1 MRERWR
7 SCLQSMRPSTVVN
20 GDTVIRR
27 RRLTPGTAHIGEK
40 LAPMTAAP
48 LLRSFLYVPGDRTDR
63 IGKALDAGA
72 DAILIDLEDSVAL
85 SAKEAAR
92 HVAVESLRSRSD
104 EGPAVWVR
112 INTGEIG
119 RADAAALA
127 TEAAHLGGVVL
138 AKCDDPDWL
147 DEIASMIS
155 SSIPLSPLIESALGL
170 RRLDALCAHPRVSQC
185 HLGEIDL
192 LAELGAHS
200 GAGPQ
205 LLGYAHAELL
215 YASAAARILPPIG
228 GVYPTFR
235 DHEGF
240 TADSRHL
247 AQLGFAGRPAIHPC
261 QVPIIN
267 AAFRPSADELATAAA
282 LVASYDEALARG
294 QGAVTDEQGRMVDE
308 AVVRRARQLLAGQ
321 RHEEPTTK

>member
-1 MRERWR
+1 
-7 SCLQSMRPSTVVN
+7 
-20 GDTVIRR
+20 
-27 RRLTPGTAHIGEK
+27 
-40 LAPMTAAP
+40 MTAAP
-48 LLRSFLYVPGDRTDR
+48 LIRSFLYVPGDRADR

-92 HVAVESLRSRSD
+92 HVAVDCLSSRSG

-127 TEAAHLGGVVL
+127 TDAACLGGVVL

-170 RRLDALCAHPRVSQC
+170 RRLDVLCAHPRVTQC
-185 HLGEIDL
+185 HVGEIDL
-192 LAELGAHS
+192 LAELGAH
-200 GAGPQ
+200 ADAAPQ
-205 LLGYAHAELL
+205 LLGHAHAELL

-228 GVYPTFR
+228 GVYTAFR
-235 DHEGF
+235 DLEGF
-240 TADSRHL
+240 TADSARL
-247 AQLGFAGRPAIHPC
+247 AQLGFAGRPALHPS
-261 QVPIIN
+261 QVPVIN
-267 AAFRPSADELATAAA
+267 AAFRPSADELETAAA

-294 QGAVTDEQGRMVDE
+294 QGAVSDEQGRMVDE
-308 AVVRRARQLLAGQ
+308 AVVRRARQLLVGQ
-321 RHEEPTTK
+321 RHVKARTK